1 MEKEI
6 NLTLKNITFIR
17 KLITKNKNPNPS
29 FDNYK
34 TNIMKKVLIALD
46 YDSNSN
52 EIAKIG
58 YQLAQK
64 MGAQT
69 ILLHVLFDQTNF
81 SSTQFDPMMGMGAY
95 DYNVFAEV
103 VDAESYTIAG
113 NQYLEH
119 IKKFLNDDSI
129 QLLVKIGDA
138 SDEILATSIS
148 TQSDLIVMGTHS
160 KKWLEKVLVGS
171 VAASVLEQTEIPL
184 LVIPTKKSSL

>member
-1 MEKEI
+1 LEKEI
-6 NLTLKNITFIR
+6 NFTLKNITFIR

-113 NQYLEH
+113 IQYLEH

>member
-1 MEKEI
+1 LEKGI

-81 SSTQFDPMMGMGAY
+81 SSTQFDPMMGMGGY

>member
-17 KLITKNKNPNPS
+17 KLITKNKNPNAS

>member
-1 MEKEI
+1 LEKEI
-6 NLTLKNITFIR
+6 NFTLKNITFIR

>member
-1 MEKEI
+1 LEKEI

>member
-1 MEKEI
+1 
-6 NLTLKNITFIR
+6 
-17 KLITKNKNPNPS
+17 
-29 FDNYK
+29 
-34 TNIMKKVLIALD
+34 MKRVLIALD

-69 ILLHVLFDQTNF
+69 VLLHVLFDQSNF
-81 SSTQFDPMMGMGAY
+81 SSTQLDPMMGMGGY
-95 DYNVFAEV
+95 DYNVFADV
-103 VDAESYTIAG
+103 VDAESYTSAG
-113 NQYLEH
+113 IQYLEH
-119 IKKFLNDDSI
+119 IKEFLNDDSI

-171 VAASVLEQTEIPL
+171 VAASVLEQTDIPL
-184 LVIPTKKSSL
+184 LVIPTKKNSL

>member
-1 MEKEI
+1 M
-6 NLTLKNITFIR
+6 KNITFIR
-17 KLITKNKNPNPS
+17 KLITKNKNQNPS

-34 TNIMKKVLIALD
+34 TNTMKKVLIALD

-69 ILLHVLFDQTNF
+69 VLLHVLFDQTNF
-81 SSTQFDPMMGMGAY
+81 SSTQFDPMMGMGGY

-119 IKKFLNDDSI
+119 IKEFLNDDSI
-129 QLLVKIGDA
+129 QLLVRIGDA

-148 TQSDLIVMGTHS
+148 TQSDLIVMGIHS
-160 KKWLEKVLVGS
+160 KKWLEKVLIGS

-184 LVIPTKKSSL
+184 LVIPTKKRSL

>member
-1 MEKEI
+1 LEKEI

-17 KLITKNKNPNPS
+17 KLITKNKNPNAS

-34 TNIMKKVLIALD
+34 TNIIKKVLIALD

>member
-1 MEKEI
+1 LEK
-6 NLTLKNITFIR
+6 NLTLTLKNITFIR

-34 TNIMKKVLIALD
+34 TNTMKKVLIALD

-69 ILLHVLFDQTNF
+69 VLLHVLFDQTNF
-81 SSTQFDPMMGMGAY
+81 SSTQFDPMMGMGGY

-119 IKKFLNDDSI
+119 IKEFLNDDSI

-160 KKWLEKVLVGS
+160 KKWLEKVLIGS